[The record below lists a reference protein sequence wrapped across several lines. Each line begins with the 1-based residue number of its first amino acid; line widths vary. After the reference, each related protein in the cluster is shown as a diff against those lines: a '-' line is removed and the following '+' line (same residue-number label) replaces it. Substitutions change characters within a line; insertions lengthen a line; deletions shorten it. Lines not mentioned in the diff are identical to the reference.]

1 MRLIYSGNFVAKLV
15 FARRIFPALGN
26 ANEFSLL
33 SLNGKIVM
41 SKTAYH
47 ITLKGYVGGYDFDR
61 STVDKELAKNE
72 GKQVN
77 VLIDSLG
84 GSLATG
90 LSISAAFKNHGNVN
104 VHFVGLNASAATIA
118 SLGAA
123 HISIDAGAMY
133 LVHKCSMAFF
143 EWGSLNSDQFATL
156 IADFEKIKA
165 DLDKLDLN
173 VAQIYAKKCRK
184 PTADLLA
191 LMKVGGWL
199 TAKEALDWGFVDE
212 ITDLDDEPA
221 PKLTDALASAM
232 ASEGMPIPNIPLAE
246 TDREGLF
253 GKFLTAIASLFRSP
267 SNSIS
272 TAMIKTYT
280 FLSAILADNPLTVND
295 GKAAITAAQ
304 LDCIE
309 DALADK
315 DRLCNEQKKTI
326 EERDATIT
334 DLQAKL
340 AAKPA
345 ASTTAV
351 VEDGKPGGD
360 APKNDVEQF
369 VDTYNSARA
378 LYNGV

>member
-1 MRLIYSGNFVAKLV
+1 
-15 FARRIFPALGN
+15 
-26 ANEFSLL
+26 
-33 SLNGKIVM
+33 M
-41 SKTAYH
+41 SKTAYQ
-47 ITLKGYVGGYDFDR
+47 ISLKGYVGGYDFDR

-156 IADFEKIKA
+156 IADCEKIKA

-184 PTADLLA
+184 PVADLLA

-232 ASEGMPIPNIPLAE
+232 ASEGMPIPNIPLAD

-253 GKFLTAIASLFRSP
+253 GKFLTAIASLFKP
-267 SNSIS
+267 STNPIT

-309 DALADK
+309 DALAEK

-326 EERDATIT
+326 EERDATIA

-351 VEDGKPGGD
+351 VEDSKPGGD

-378 LYNGV
+378 LYDEV

>member
-1 MRLIYSGNFVAKLV
+1 M
-15 FARRIFPALGN
+15 
-26 ANEFSLL
+26 
-33 SLNGKIVM
+33 
-41 SKTAYH
+41 
-47 ITLKGYVGGYDFDR
+47 
-61 STVDKELAKNE
+61 
-72 GKQVN
+72 
-77 VLIDSLG
+77 LIDSLG

-156 IADFEKIKA
+156 IADCEKIKA

-246 TDREGLF
+246 QDKESAF
-253 GKFLTAIASLFRSP
+253 GKFLTAIASIF
-267 SNSIS
+267 NSKS
-272 TAMIKTYT
+272 HTQMPEPKTYSEDEYNA
-280 FLSAILADNPLTVND
+280 LNQRLND
-295 GKAAITAAQ
+295 AN
-304 LDCIE
+304 
-309 DALADK
+309 ALADS
-315 DRLCNEQKKTI
+315 QKATI
-326 EERDATIT
+326 EERDKRISE
-334 DLQAKL
+334 LEAKL
-340 AAKPA
+340 AKTPA
-345 ASTTAV
+345 EPSKQV
-351 VEDGKPGGD
+351 VEDSKPSD
-360 APKNDVEQF
+360 NTPKNEVEAF
-369 VDTYNSARA
+369 VDTYNSARK
-378 LYNGV
+378 LFNEV

>member
-1 MRLIYSGNFVAKLV
+1 
-15 FARRIFPALGN
+15 
-26 ANEFSLL
+26 
-33 SLNGKIVM
+33 M

-47 ITLKGYVGGYDFDR
+47 ISLKGYVGGYDFDR
-61 STVDKELAKNE
+61 STVDRELAKND

-90 LSISAAFKNHGNVN
+90 LSISAAFRNHGNVN

-133 LVHKCSMAFF
+133 LVHQCSMAFF
-143 EWGSLNSDQFATL
+143 EWGSLNSAQFATL
-156 IADFEKIKA
+156 IADCEKIKA

-173 VAQIYAKKCRK
+173 CAQLYAARCKRK
-184 PTADLLA
+184 TEDLLA

-212 ITDLDDEPA
+212 ITDLADEPA

-232 ASEGMPIPNIPLAE
+232 ANAGMPIPNIPIAE
-246 TDREGLF
+246 SDKESAF
-253 GKFLTAIASLFRSP
+253 AKFIAALTSLFSAKAERQADNKP
-267 SNSIS
+267 STNPIT

-280 FLSAILADNPLTVND
+280 FLSAILADKPLTVKD
-295 GKAAITAAQ
+295 GAATVTVAQ
-304 LDCIE
+304 LDAIE
-309 DALADK
+309 DALAEK
-315 DRLCNEQKKTI
+315 DRLCNEQKQTI
-326 EERDATIT
+326 A

-340 AAKPA
+340 DKQPA
-345 ASTTAV
+345 EPTKQV
-351 VEDGKPGGD
+351 VEDRKPGGD
-360 APKNDVEQF
+360 PAPKNDVEQF

-378 LYNGV
+378 LYNEV

>member
-1 MRLIYSGNFVAKLV
+1 
-15 FARRIFPALGN
+15 
-26 ANEFSLL
+26 
-33 SLNGKIVM
+33 M

-47 ITLKGYVGGYDFDR
+47 ISLKGYVGGYDFDR
-61 STVDKELAKNE
+61 STVDRELAKNE

-90 LSISAAFKNHGNVN
+90 LSISAAFRNHGNVN

-123 HISIDAGAMY
+123 RISIDAGAMY

-156 IADFEKIKA
+156 IADCEKIKA

-173 VAQIYAKKCRK
+173 CAQLYASRCKRK
-184 PTADLLA
+184 TEDLLA
-191 LMKVGGWL
+191 LMKAGGWL

-212 ITDLDDEPA
+212 ITDLADEPA

-232 ASEGMPIPNIPLAE
+232 ASEGMPIPNIPISEADKE
-246 TDREGLF
+246 SAF
-253 GKFLTAIASLFRSP
+253 AKFIAALTSFFKP
-267 SNSIS
+267 STNPIT

-280 FLSAILADNPLTVND
+280 FLSAILADKPLTVKD
-295 GKAAITAAQ
+295 GAATVTVAQ
-304 LDCIE
+304 LDAIE
-309 DALADK
+309 DALAEK
-315 DRLCNEQKKTI
+315 DRLCNEQKQTI
-326 EERDATIT
+326 A

-340 AAKPA
+340 DMTPA
-345 ASTTAV
+345 EPSKQV
-351 VEDGKPGGD
+351 VEDSKPAGD
-360 APKNDVEQF
+360 PAPKNEVEAF
-369 VDTYNSARA
+369 VDTCNSARQ
-378 LYNGV
+378 LFNEV

>member
-1 MRLIYSGNFVAKLV
+1 
-15 FARRIFPALGN
+15 
-26 ANEFSLL
+26 
-33 SLNGKIVM
+33 M
-41 SKTAYH
+41 SKTAYN
-47 ITLKGYVGGYDFDR
+47 ISLKGYVGGYDFDR
-61 STVDKELAKNE
+61 ATVDKELAKNE

-90 LSISAAFKNHGNVN
+90 LSISAAFRNHGKVN

-118 SLGAA
+118 SRGAA

-143 EWGSLNSDQFATL
+143 EWGSLNSDQFANL
-156 IADFEKIKA
+156 IADCEKIKA

-212 ITDLDDEPA
+212 ITDLEDEPA
-221 PKLTDALASAM
+221 PKMTDALASAM
-232 ASEGMPIPNIPLAE
+232 ANAGMPIPNIPISEADEVAWLGQEPDKESAFA
-246 TDREGLF
+246 R
-253 GKFLTAIASLFRSP
+253 FLTAITSLFKP
-267 SNSIS
+267 STNSIT

-295 GKAAITAAQ
+295 GKATVSTEQ
-304 LDCIE
+304 LDSIE
-309 DALADK
+309 DALAEK
-315 DRLCNEQKKTI
+315 DRLCNKQKKTI
-326 EERDATIT
+326 EERDATIA
-334 DLQAKL
+334 DLKAQL
-340 AAKPA
+340 DAKPA
-345 ASTTAV
+345 ASTTTV
-351 VEDGKPGGD
+351 VEDNKPGGGEPV
-360 APKNDVEQF
+360 PKNDVEAF
-369 VDTYNSARA
+369 VDAYNSARA
-378 LYNGV
+378 LFDEV

>member
-1 MRLIYSGNFVAKLV
+1 M
-15 FARRIFPALGN
+15 P
-26 ANEFSLL
+26 
-33 SLNGKIVM
+33 KI
-41 SKTAYH
+41 AYN
-47 ITLKGYVGGYDFDR
+47 ISLKGYVGGADFDR
-61 STVDKELAKNE
+61 TTVDKTLAQNE

-133 LVHKCSMAFF
+133 LVHQCSMAFF
-143 EWGSLNSDQFATL
+143 EWGSLNSAQFATL
-156 IADFEKIKA
+156 IADCEKIKA

-173 VAQIYAKKCRK
+173 CAQLYAARCKRK
-184 PTADLLA
+184 PEDLLA
-191 LMKVGGWL
+191 LMKAGGWL

-212 ITDLDDEPA
+212 ITDLADEPA

-232 ASEGMPIPNIPLAE
+232 ASEGMPIPNIPLSESDKESA
-246 TDREGLF
+246 F
-253 GKFLTAIASLFRSP
+253 AKFISALTSFFKP
-267 SNSIS
+267 STNPIS

-280 FLSAILADNPLTVND
+280 FLSAILADKPLTVKD
-295 GKAAITAAQ
+295 GAATVTAAQ
-304 LDCIE
+304 LDAIE
-309 DALADK
+309 DALAEK
-315 DRLCNEQKKTI
+315 DRIYNEQKKTI
-326 EERDATIT
+326 A

-345 ASTTAV
+345 EASSQV
-351 VEDGKPGGD
+351 VEDNKPSGTAG
-360 APKNDVEQF
+360 PKNDVEQF
-369 VDTYNSARA
+369 VETYNSAKK
-378 LYNGV
+378 LFDEV

>member
-1 MRLIYSGNFVAKLV
+1 M
-15 FARRIFPALGN
+15 P
-26 ANEFSLL
+26 
-33 SLNGKIVM
+33 KI
-41 SKTAYH
+41 AYN
-47 ITLKGYVGGYDFDR
+47 ISLKGYVGGADFDR
-61 STVDKELAKNE
+61 TTVDKTLAQNE

-133 LVHKCSMAFF
+133 LVHQCSMAFF
-143 EWGSLNSDQFATL
+143 EWGSLNSAQFATL
-156 IADFEKIKA
+156 IADCEKIKA

-173 VAQIYAKKCRK
+173 CAQLYAARCKRK
-184 PTADLLA
+184 PEDLLA

-199 TAKEALDWGFVDE
+199 SAKEALDWGFVDE
-212 ITDLDDEPA
+212 ITDLADEPA

-232 ASEGMPIPNIPLAE
+232 ASEGMPIPNIPIAE

-253 GKFLTAIASLFRSP
+253 GKFLTAIASLFKP
-267 SNSIS
+267 STNPLT

-280 FLSAILADNPLTVND
+280 FLSAILADKPITVKD
-295 GKAAITAAQ
+295 GTASVSTAQ
-304 LDCIE
+304 LDAIE
-309 DALADK
+309 AALADK
-315 DRLCNEQKKTI
+315 DRICNEQKQTIEDRDKTI
-326 EERDATIT
+326 A

-340 AAKPA
+340 AKQPA
-345 ASTTAV
+345 EPTKQV
-351 VEDGKPGGD
+351 VEDSKPGD
-360 APKNDVEQF
+360 NVPKNDVEAF
-369 VDTYNSARA
+369 VEAFNSAKA
-378 LYNGV
+378 LYNEV

>member
-1 MRLIYSGNFVAKLV
+1 
-15 FARRIFPALGN
+15 
-26 ANEFSLL
+26 
-33 SLNGKIVM
+33 M
-41 SKTAYH
+41 SKTAYN

-61 STVDKELAKNE
+61 STVDRELAKNE

-90 LSISAAFKNHGNVN
+90 LSISAAFRNHGNVN

-133 LVHKCSMAFF
+133 LVHQCSMAFF
-143 EWGSLNSDQFATL
+143 EWGSLNSAQFETL
-156 IADFEKIKA
+156 IADCEKIKA

-173 VAQIYAKKCRK
+173 CAQLYAARCKRK
-184 PTADLLA
+184 TEDLLA

-212 ITDLDDEPA
+212 ITDLADEPA
-221 PKLTDALASAM
+221 PQLTDALASAM
-232 ASEGMPIPNIPLAE
+232 ANAGMPIPNIPIAE
-246 TDREGLF
+246 SDKESAF
-253 GKFLTAIASLFRSP
+253 AKFIAALTSFFKP
-267 SNSIS
+267 STNPIT

-280 FLSAILADNPLTVND
+280 FLSAILADKPLTVKD
-295 GKAAITAAQ
+295 GTATVTVAQ
-304 LDCIE
+304 LDAIE
-309 DALADK
+309 DALAEK

-326 EERDATIT
+326 EERDATIA

-351 VEDGKPGGD
+351 VEDGKPGE
-360 APKNDVEQF
+360 AETKTDVEQY

-378 LYNGV
+378 LYNEV

>member
-1 MRLIYSGNFVAKLV
+1 
-15 FARRIFPALGN
+15 
-26 ANEFSLL
+26 
-33 SLNGKIVM
+33 M
-41 SKTAYH
+41 SKTTYN
-47 ITLKGYVGGYDFDR
+47 IQLKGYVGGYDFDR
-61 STVDKELAKNE
+61 ATVDKELAKNE

-156 IADFEKIKA
+156 IADCEKIKA

-253 GKFLTAIASLFRSP
+253 GKFLTAIASLFKP
-267 SNSIS
+267 STNPIT

-280 FLSAILADNPLTVND
+280 YLSAILADKPLTVSD
-295 GKAAITAAQ
+295 STATVTVAQ
-304 LDCIE
+304 LDAIE

-315 DRLCNEQKKTI
+315 NRLCDEQKKTI
-326 EERDATIT
+326 EERDATIAE
-334 DLQAKL
+334 LKAKL
-340 AAKPA
+340 DKKPA
-345 ASTTAV
+345 EPSKQV
-351 VEDGKPGGD
+351 VEDNKPGD
-360 APKNDVEQF
+360 NAPKNDVEAF
-369 VDTYNSARA
+369 VEAFNSAKA
-378 LYNGV
+378 LYNEV